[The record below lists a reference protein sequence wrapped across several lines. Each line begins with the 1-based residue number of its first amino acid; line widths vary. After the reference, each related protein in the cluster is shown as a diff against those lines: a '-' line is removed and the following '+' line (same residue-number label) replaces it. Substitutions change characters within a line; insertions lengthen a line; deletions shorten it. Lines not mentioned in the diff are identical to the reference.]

1 MLRLLTTIFLVS
13 AGIFLYSYAR
23 ELNPG
28 AITVR
33 TSPSIQF
40 ELSPVTLVVFS
51 MAVGAVL
58 VALAVGM
65 RQTVHV
71 IGNWRSTR
79 LLRRKEKIDA
89 LHREGTH
96 AIMSKRTVEAI
107 SLFERALAMDPNRVD
122 SLLWLG
128 NIYRVENNFAEAIR
142 LHQRANRVDDRNI
155 EILLELANDLEG
167 AKRYEDALQ
176 TLHKML
182 KVEPDNLTALIRKR
196 DLLIRLEKWSEAL
209 EIQHR
214 LLKANLA
221 EPERLAEAQL
231 LTGCTYEVG
240 RQLLERGHPDKAR
253 RYFRGAIKRD
263 RTFLPAYVGIG
274 EILLREGKT
283 KQAVEILKK
292 VYAKT
297 RSNIILHRLEELFL
311 EQGEPSEIIRVY
323 QEALRQDP
331 NNPALQFY
339 LGKLYYRLEM
349 VDEAFDILST
359 VEGVQDQL
367 ADYHKIM
374 ANLYLR
380 KHADGAGRHR
390 TEEGPA
396 FQKTCGRPLCLYRL
410 PARIDRM
417 VWALPTLWDLEYV
430 GRIALAERRWS
441 SGPRCRQQ
449 PPPSLSGSLPRHC
462 FSLRNRVGF
471 RRARLPAR
479 AAICIAVS
487 TPSTDDGVPH
497 GRLSR
502 LRCQSLA
509 RRNADQ
515 R

>member
-1 MLRLLTTIFLVS
+1 MLRLLITIFLVS

-28 AITVR
+28 TVTVR
-33 TSPSIQF
+33 TSSSIQF
-40 ELSPVTLVVFS
+40 EMSPVTLVVFS

-65 RQTVHV
+65 RQTAHV

-79 LLRRKEKIDA
+79 LRRRKEKIDA

-107 SLFERALAMDPNRVD
+107 ALFERALAMDPNRVD

-128 NIYRVENNFAEAIR
+128 NIYRVEHNFAEAIR
-142 LHQRANRVDDRNI
+142 LHQRANRVDERNI

-176 TLHKML
+176 TFHKIL
-182 KVEPDNLTALIRKR
+182 KIEPDNLTALIRKR
-196 DLLIRLEKWSEAL
+196 DLLIRLEKWSDTL

-214 LLKANLA
+214 LLKANLP
-221 EPERLAEAQL
+221 EPERKAEAQL

-274 EILLREGKT
+274 EILIREGKT

-311 EQGEPSEIIRVY
+311 EQGEPSEIIRIY

-331 NNPALQFY
+331 NNSALRFY

-380 KHADGAGRHR
+380 KQEMEEAVTELKKALHFKKRVVVPYVCTACQHESIEWSGRCR
-390 TEEGPA
+390 S
-396 FQKTCGRPLCLYRL
+396 CGTWNTL
-410 PARIDRM
+410 
-417 VWALPTLWDLEYV
+417 VALPL
-430 GRIALAERRWS
+430 
-441 SGPRCRQQ
+441 
-449 PPPSLSGSLPRHC
+449 PSAGGQAVPDKDSGSLPV
-462 FSLRNRVGF
+462 SAVPYQG
-471 RRARLPAR
+471 
-479 AAICIAVS
+479 IASPFETV
-487 TPSTDDGVPH
+487 
-497 GRLSR
+497 
-502 LRCQSLA
+502 
-509 RRNADQ
+509 
-515 R
+515 